1 MTGDVL
7 PATTVTEGFRVAMRG
22 LAKGVVIIST
32 RGSDGRHA
40 MAATAVT
47 SLSFDPPSMLICVN
61 QNASIFAALIGGSG
75 FYVNILSR
83 TDQDMAGLCS
93 GKLKGE
99 ARFGSK
105 RWTEDETAWPYL
117 TDAQAAVRC
126 VTERGFL
133 RYGTHGIFIGR
144 VTDVRTVGDIDPL
157 IYVDGRYSGLPQ
169 EANLPC
175 SGTESA

>member
-1 MTGDVL
+1 MAVYTL
-7 PATTVTEGFRVAMRG
+7 AVTEGLRVAMRG

-61 QNASIFAALIGGSG
+61 QIASIFPTLIDGSG

-93 GKLKGE
+93 GMLKGE

-105 RWTEDETAWPYL
+105 RWAEDETEWPYL
-117 TDAQAAVRC
+117 TNAQAAVRC
-126 VTERGFL
+126 VTERRF

-157 IYVDGRYSGLPQ
+157 IYVDGRYSGLPH